1 MSKMTKT
8 QRQETVES
16 LQRRLQ
22 ESPNL
27 YLTDFTGL
35 NVELMTDLRRR
46 LREAGVEYLVVK
58 NTLMQR
64 AMTANNIDTLD
75 EYLNGPTG
83 MVLAGE
89 RPLEAAKVLTE
100 FRKEHERP
108 EIKIGLLDGQPL
120 AASEI
125 ERMAQLPSRE
135 ELLAQLAGTMQAPI
149 AGFLGAMNAV
159 LTQFAG
165 AVEALRAQRSAE
177 SQ

>member
-1 MSKMTKT
+1 MSKNTKA

-16 LQRRLQ
+16 LQRQLL

-35 NVELMTDLRRR
+35 DVTRMTELRRR
-46 LREAGVEYLVVK
+46 FREAGVEYLVVK

-64 AMTANNIDTLD
+64 AMAANNIDTLD

-89 RPLEAAKVLTE
+89 RPIEAAKVLTE

-108 EIKIGLLDGQPL
+108 EIKIGLLDGQPV
-120 AASEI
+120 APSEI
-125 ERMAQLPSRE
+125 ERMATLPSRE
-135 ELLAQLAGTMQAPI
+135 QLLAQFAGTMQAPI
-149 AGFLGAMNAV
+149 AGFLGVMNAV
-159 LTQFAG
+159 LTQFVG